1 MKFLIQIHSFV
12 DVITNSSTEL
22 FSVFSI
28 NGDKGAIQE
37 FINEF
42 LLTHELQYSGQAGE
56 INVKTL
62 REEIENCVVDA
73 DSGWYGFRKNL
84 AEYIYE
90 ACETHEEKFNFILK
104 DYCSYFSNAI
114 KNPDPDKMI
123 IIEIDWANIELIKA
137 IRNNFPGYINLN

>member
-56 INVKTL
+56 IDVKTL

-73 DSGWYGFRKNL
+73 DKGWYGFRETL
-84 AEYIYE
+84 AEYGYE

-104 DYCSYFSNAI
+104 DYCSYFNNTI
-114 KNPDPDKMI
+114 KNPDPDKMM